1 MSILSTS
8 LSRIKESPTI
18 AITQKARLLKES
30 GKEVIALA
38 SGEPDFDT
46 PDNIKAA
53 AIKAIK
59 EGQTKYTAVD
69 GTPEL
74 KKAIVN
80 KFKREN
86 NLIFDVD
93 NITVG
98 TGGKQ
103 VIYNC
108 ILATINP
115 GDEVII
121 PAPYWVSYPDIV
133 LLAGGTPKFVECDEQ
148 SDFKISAEQLEKL
161 ITNKTKWFILNS
173 PANPTGMCYS
183 RSELTELVKVLKKH
197 KHVNILTDDIY
208 EHIIYHDVKSA
219 NDPKFVNILEIDNS
233 LKDRTIVINGVS
245 KAYAMTGWRIGYAAG
260 SKELIKAMQKIQSQS
275 TTNPSSISQAA
286 AIKAIKEGQTK
297 YTAVDGTPELK
308 KAIVNKFKRENNLSF
323 DVENITVGT
332 GGKQVI
338 YNCILATINPGD
350 EVIIPA
356 PYWVSYP
363 DIVLL
368 AGGTPKFV
376 ECDEQSD
383 FKISAEQLEKLIT
396 NKTKWFILNSPA
408 NPTGMCYSRSELTE
422 LVKVLKKHKHVNIL
436 TDDIYEHII
445 YQDVKSA
452 NDPKFV
458 NILEIDNA
466 LKDRTI
472 VINGVS
478 KAYAMT
484 GWRIGYAAGPKEL
497 IKGIQKIQS
506 QSTTNPSSISQ
517 AAAVEA
523 LNGDQSFI
531 NTRALEF
538 KKRRDFVVHAL
549 NNINGLTCVNPQG
562 AFYVFPNCKKT
573 MNKKTSSGKI
583 IKNDTDFATYLLEE
597 TGVAI
602 VQGSAF
608 GLEGYFRISYATS
621 MQILEKAVI
630 KIKSFCES
638 LK

>member
-46 PDNIKAA
+46 PNNIK
-53 AIKAIK
+53 
-59 EGQTKYTAVD
+59 E
-69 GTPEL
+69 
-74 KKAIVN
+74 
-80 KFKREN
+80 
-86 NLIFDVD
+86 
-93 NITVG
+93 
-98 TGGKQ
+98 
-103 VIYNC
+103 
-108 ILATINP
+108 
-115 GDEVII
+115 
-121 PAPYWVSYPDIV
+121 
-133 LLAGGTPKFVECDEQ
+133 
-148 SDFKISAEQLEKL
+148 
-161 ITNKTKWFILNS
+161 
-173 PANPTGMCYS
+173 
-183 RSELTELVKVLKKH
+183 
-197 KHVNILTDDIY
+197 
-208 EHIIYHDVKSA
+208 
-219 NDPKFVNILEIDNS
+219 
-233 LKDRTIVINGVS
+233 
-245 KAYAMTGWRIGYAAG
+245 
-260 SKELIKAMQKIQSQS
+260 
-275 TTNPSSISQAA
+275 A

-323 DVENITVGT
+323 DVDNITVGT

-338 YNCILATINPGD
+338 YNCILATINSGD

-363 DIVLL
+363 DMVLL

-376 ECDEQSD
+376 ECYEQSN
-383 FKISAEQLEKLIT
+383 FKISADQLDKLVT
-396 NKTKWFILNSPA
+396 NKTKWFILNSPG

-436 TDDIYEHII
+436 TDDIYEHIL
-445 YQDVKSA
+445 YQDKGA
-452 NDPKFV
+452 NDSRFV
-458 NILEIDNA
+458 NILEIDDS
-466 LKDRTI
+466 LKDRTLF
-472 VINGVS
+472 VNGVS

-497 IKGIQKIQS
+497 IKAIQKIQS
-506 QSTTNPSSISQ
+506 QSTTNPSSVSQ

-523 LNGDQSFI
+523 LSGDQSFI
-531 NTRALEF
+531 APRALEF
-538 KKRRDFVVHAL
+538 KKRRDFVVNAL
-549 NNINGLTCVNPQG
+549 NNTKGLTCVNPQG
-562 AFYVFPNCKKT
+562 AFYVFPNCKKL
-573 MNKKTSSGKI
+573 MNKKTTSGKI

-630 KIKSFCES
+630 KIRSFCES